1 MCIIFENTEINA
13 TNCSRYLELF
23 YWPILRFVL
32 NDTMAI
38 DAHVAKIL
46 VVHSR
51 VLYIKSSSL
60 IPLEEMVNTICPKLI
75 QIIYILMNIHKHV
88 ARLVSRGGNF
98 FLEAT

>member
-1 MCIIFENTEINA
+1 MLLTFLGILS
-13 TNCSRYLELF
+13 CSTGLYYVLGHLSLTVIEGAN
-23 YWPILRFVL
+23 LRNVL

-60 IPLEEMVNTICPKLI
+60 IPLEEMVNTICP
-75 QIIYILMNIHKHV
+75 
-88 ARLVSRGGNF
+88 
-98 FLEAT
+98 